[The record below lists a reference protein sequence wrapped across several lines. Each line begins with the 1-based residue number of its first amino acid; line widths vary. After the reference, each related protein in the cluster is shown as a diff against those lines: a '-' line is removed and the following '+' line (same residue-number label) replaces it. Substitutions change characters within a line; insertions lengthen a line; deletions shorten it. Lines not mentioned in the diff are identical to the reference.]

1 MKHPRILILLL
12 LFSSTIIAFGQDSL
26 GVTGHNHL
34 ALHVKDIPVSAK
46 FYREVIGLKPV
57 AVPENLK
64 ATRAWF
70 DIGNG
75 QMIHLLDGRTETIT
89 HDRNGSHIALFVSDI
104 AKSESFLKAKDIPF
118 HKQIRFDG
126 VAQIYFADPDG
137 YLLELNQGKTTKAY

>member
-1 MKHPRILILLL
+1 MKHLLL
-12 LFSSTIIAFGQDSL
+12 ALLLSPVITAFGQNNL

-34 ALHVKDIPVSAK
+34 ALHVKDIPASAA
-46 FYREVIGLKPV
+46 FYRDVIGLKSVP
-57 AVPENLK
+57 VPENLK
-64 ATRAWF
+64 ATRSWF

-75 QMIHLLDGRTETIT
+75 QMIHLLDGRTETIV

-104 AKSESFLKAKDIPF
+104 GKSEAFLKAKNIPF

-137 YLLELNQGKTTKAY
+137 YLLELNEGKTTKPY

>member
-1 MKHPRILILLL
+1 MKRLPILILLP
-12 LFSSTIIAFGQDSL
+12 LFLITGTASFGQDSL

-34 ALHVKDIPVSAK
+34 ALHVKDIPASAK

-70 DIGNG
+70 AIGNG
-75 QMIHLLDGRTETIT
+75 QMIHLLDGRSETIV
-89 HDRNGSHIALFVSDI
+89 HDRNGSHIALFVRDI
-104 AKSESFLKAKDIPF
+104 AKSEAFLKARNIPF

-137 YLLELNQGKTTKAY
+137 YLLELNQKM